1 MKRIFLSYSSKTK
14 EEVGSLVDDLRML
27 GYDVWFD
34 SQLSGGETWWSRIL
48 SEIQKCEIFL
58 FALSPEAI
66 NSTACIREFKYA
78 LALEKSVLPVKLTG
92 NVSLN
97 LMPRELSGLQII
109 DYRLNDKAASL
120 AIGRAINNLP
130 VAQPLPVPLPPP
142 PEVPISYLD
151 KLKDQVENPQTLT
164 FENQST
170 LVLRL
175 KDRYSQK
182 DLRNDVRSLLLMM
195 RQRTDLYARIG
206 EEIDEILNTRQSQFR
221 EDSPKVK
228 AQTNAKPDEKPKK
241 RVQFK
246 SGSTNSSTAKILNF
260 LLYSFWII
268 FFVITT
274 WLWAESSRII
284 YPDPDTASVT
294 FSWISS
300 ILCGLAT
307 VQFIYFLISWRKINS
322 GDKWL
327 SIVGLIASLFFF
339 GWSML
344 IEGSRIQLSEV
355 LIAWYLYIPTMLI
368 VSLKIVNRRFSTE

>member
-78 LALEKSVLPVKLTG
+78 LALEKSVLPVKLTS

-130 VAQPLPVPLPPP
+130 AVQSLPVPLPPP

-151 KLKDQVENPQTLT
+151 KLKDQVENPKTLT
-164 FENQST
+164 FEDQST
-170 LVLRL
+170 LVLGL
-175 KDRYSQK
+175 KE
-182 DLRNDVRSLLLMM
+182 
-195 RQRTDLYARIG
+195 RT
-206 EEIDEILNTRQSQFR
+206 
-221 EDSPKVK
+221 
-228 AQTNAKPDEKPKK
+228 
-241 RVQFK
+241 
-246 SGSTNSSTAKILNF
+246 
-260 LLYSFWII
+260 
-268 FFVITT
+268 
-274 WLWAESSRII
+274 
-284 YPDPDTASVT
+284 
-294 FSWISS
+294 
-300 ILCGLAT
+300 
-307 VQFIYFLISWRKINS
+307 
-322 GDKWL
+322 
-327 SIVGLIASLFFF
+327 
-339 GWSML
+339 
-344 IEGSRIQLSEV
+344 
-355 LIAWYLYIPTMLI
+355 
-368 VSLKIVNRRFSTE
+368 